1 MGLKSLSLQMIP
13 WCFHVVGAT
22 CRPALDGE
30 DDDDGYLPDNPKH
43 SSSPAGP
50 VRVIG
55 SDGRV
60 RIYDRPV
67 GAAEVMK
74 DNPRHLVCRSDSFF
88 IGQRVPPLAAG
99 DQLQPGHS
107 YFLLPSHFF
116 HSVLS
121 FVTLAASFADSTKKP
136 PLLRPFDIHKTPAGA
151 LQIRVSDE
159 FLDRLRMEE
168 EEMEEMERRGRRVC
182 TTEALEKDYRQLVR
196 SRSWKPKLETI
207 RESERKRRSRGLT
220 FGGIRRRK
228 KRNHKASHS
237 EEEKNQLAGL

>member
-1 MGLKSLSLQMIP
+1 MRLKSLSLQMIP

-22 CRPALDGE
+22 FRPELDGGGGG
-30 DDDDGYLPDNPKH
+30 DDLLHKLKPT
-43 SSSPAGP
+43 SSPAGS

-60 RIYDRPV
+60 RVYDRPV
-67 GAAEVMK
+67 GAAEVMMEK
-74 DNPRHLVCRSDSFF
+74 PCHLVCRSDCFF
-88 IGQRVPPLAAG
+88 IGQRVPALAAG

-121 FVTLAASFADSTKKP
+121 FVTLAASFANSIKNSP
-136 PLLRPFDIHKTPAGA
+136 FLRPFDIHKTPSGT

-159 FLDRLRMEE
+159 FLDRLRMEQ

-207 RESERKRRSRGLT
+207 RESERKRRSRGLA
-220 FGGIRRRK
+220 FDRIRRRK
-228 KRNHKASHS
+228 KRSQKASQTKEDKS
-237 EEEKNQLAGL
+237 RL

>member
-22 CRPALDGE
+22 FRPELDGGG
-30 DDDDGYLPDNPKH
+30 DDDDFDLLHKPNPTA
-43 SSSPAGP
+43 SPVGP
-50 VRVIG
+50 VRVIC
-55 SDGRV
+55 SDGRLRV
-60 RIYDRPV
+60 YDRPV

-74 DNPRHLVCRSDSFF
+74 ENPCHLICRSDSFF
-88 IGQRVPPLAAG
+88 IGQRVPALVAG

-107 YFLLPSHFF
+107 YFLLPSEFF

-121 FVTLAASFADSTKKP
+121 FVTLATSFANSIKNP
-136 PLLRPFDIHKTPAGA
+136 PLLRPFDIHKTPAGT

-159 FLDRLRMEE
+159 FLERLIMEQD
-168 EEMEEMERRGRRVC
+168 EMERKGRRVC

-207 RESERKRRSRGLT
+207 RESERKRRSRGLA

-228 KRNHKASHS
+228 KRSLKASQIKEDQS
-237 EEEKNQLAGL
+237 RL